1 MVGVEDTGL
10 LVSVRHRPT
19 PNPSPEGEGLSKYH
33 TDAAGKAR
41 VVGRGATP
49 PAGMNQEVR
58 WRTY

>member
-49 PAGMNQEVR
+49 PAGMNQ
-58 WRTY
+58 